1 MASKKIMVG
10 LVVAIVIVLT
20 IFISQNLSSNDI
32 KGNFSIGEQGRGV
45 NVDSNPEA
53 ETDQRFQIF
62 EENQG
67 E

>member
-1 MASKKIMVG
+1 MASKKIIIG

-20 IFISQNLSSNDI
+20 IFVSQNLSNNDI

-45 NVDSNPEA
+45 NADSNPEVQ
-53 ETDQRFQIF
+53 TDQRFQIF
-62 EENQG
+62 PEQQG